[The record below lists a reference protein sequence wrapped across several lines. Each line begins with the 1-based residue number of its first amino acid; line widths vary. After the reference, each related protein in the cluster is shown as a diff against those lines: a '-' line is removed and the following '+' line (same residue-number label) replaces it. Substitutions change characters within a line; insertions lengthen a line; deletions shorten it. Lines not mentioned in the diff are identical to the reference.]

1 MEGKN
6 TMTYVYT
13 LPGEV
18 PSKKNGRVVDRR
30 SGKNFPSKQYQRWHD
45 DAVLSLMTQER
56 PSEPIE
62 KCTSV
67 CMVFYHADKIRRDT
81 NNQMASVFDLLVDC
95 GVLTDDNWRVTGV
108 ESGKGVLC
116 TDGEGARCEVQIETE
131 VENDQA

>member
-1 MEGKN
+1 MGVAIL
-6 TMTYVYT
+6 TYVYT

-18 PSKKNGRVVDRR
+18 PSKKNSRIATR
-30 SGKNFPSKQYQRWHD
+30 SGRNFPSREYRIWHER
-45 DAVLSLMTQER
+45 AAICLKTQGV
-56 PSEPIE
+56 PSKPIE

-67 CMVFYHADKIRRDT
+67 CMTFYHTDKIRRDT

-95 GVLTDDNWRVTGV
+95 GVLADDNWRVTGT

-116 TDGEGARCEVQIETE
+116 TDGKGARCEVRIEVEE